1 MSFRV
6 DTVEV
11 ELLRIIADRLSDLNT
26 KMELQNLRL
35 KELIDAKRIKKTNS
49 ES

>member
-35 KELIDAKRIKKTNS
+35 KELIDAKRIKKTNY